1 MRVLDA
7 ALRVVRWLLV
17 WTCIPGL
24 IVCVYLAAG
33 WVEHVEQK
41 SQEQEKRLTVIELRL
56 DRLEM
61 TRHFDMI
68 EVENLADKILNTCIT
83 DTPRP
88 LKKQKGRKH

>member
-17 WTCIPGL
+17 WTCIPSL
-24 IVCVYLAAG
+24 IVCVYLAAA
-33 WVEHVEQK
+33 WVEHVEKKNREHAKQ
-41 SQEQEKRLTVIELRL
+41 LTALEMRL

-61 TRHFDMI
+61 NRHFDMI

-83 DTPRP
+83 DTPR
-88 LKKQKGRKH
+88 LLNKQKGRK